1 MRRARLTTLMLIA
14 TLALGAL
21 ALAPA
26 GAAAAPLDLQGFRLQ
41 DPAMF
46 VNENAGNANV
56 AIVRSNVSMEA
67 QIRYITVGLTAQA
80 PYDYTPQKGMLDFA
94 PGQAVGYF
102 QVPIIDHGIVGL
114 PKTIQ
119 ISLFGPSPI
128 GLGIPSI
135 GLLTINNND
144 TQPSID
150 RSNPLGLPQAK
161 TITNPL
167 AGARF
172 YVDHSSEAA
181 QAAQQYPALNAI
193 AGQPGVAKFGSFS
206 YPNASTAVARYLS
219 KAAVLEP
226 GTIPLLGTYK
236 IVDGHCGNW
245 SDPPS
250 DQAAYHTWIS
260 QFAQGIGSFKAVLF
274 LEMDSLITTG
284 CLSSHGLAVR
294 MAELRDAI
302 SVLTAS
308 CPHLIIYLDAG
319 AADALPAA
327 RAASLLRQ
335 AGVANI
341 QGFFLDATHFDWTSK
356 EIRYGQQISRMTGGK
371 HFVVSTGESGRGPL
385 VPSNRVKSGNEVL
398 CNPAG
403 RGLGPRPTTSTGY
416 PNVDA
421 FAWLDNP
428 GGSSGKCVAGAP
440 PGGAYWP
447 AYALMLVKN
456 AVYAVH

>member
-1 MRRARLTTLMLIA
+1 MARA
-14 TLALGAL
+14 TLVMLCAIAAL
-21 ALAPA
+21 ALLAASA
-26 GAAAAPLDLQGFRLQ
+26 GAATLDLQGFRLQ
-41 DPAMF
+41 DPVMF
-46 VNENAGNANV
+46 VNENAGHATV
-56 AIVRSNVSMEA
+56 AVVRDDVSEEA
-67 QIRYITVGLTAQA
+67 QIRYITIGLTAQA
-80 PYDYTPQKGMLDFA
+80 PYDYTPEKGMIDFA
-94 PGQAVGYF
+94 AGQSVGYF
-102 QVPIIDHGIVGL
+102 EVPIIDHGIDGL

-128 GLGIPSI
+128 GLGIPAT
-135 GLLTINNND
+135 GVLTILNND
-144 TQPSID
+144 PQPAINPAD
-150 RSNPLGLPQAK
+150 PLGLAAAD
-161 TITNPL
+161 TTTDPL

-181 QAAQQYPALNAI
+181 RAAQQYPALNAI

-226 GTIPLLGTYK
+226 GTIPLLSTYK
-236 IVDGHCGNW
+236 LVDGHCGGW
-245 SDPPS
+245 SDSPT

-260 QFAQGIGSFKAVLF
+260 QFADGIGSFKAVLF

-294 MAELRDAI
+294 MAELHDAI
-302 SVLTAS
+302 DVLTAA
-308 CPHLIIYLDAG
+308 CPHLVIYLDAG
-319 AADALPAA
+319 AADALPAT
-327 RAASLLRQ
+327 RAASLLKQ
-335 AGVANI
+335 AGVAKI
-341 QGFFLDATHFDWTSK
+341 QGFFLDATHFDWTSR
-356 EIRYGQQISRMTGGK
+356 EIRYGDQISRMTGGK

-385 VPSNRVKSGNEVL
+385 VPRNRVRQGNEIL

-416 PNVDA
+416 ANVDA

-428 GGSSGKCVAGAP
+428 GGSSGQCAPGAP
-440 PGGAYWP
+440 PAGAYWP

-456 AVYAVH
+456 AVYTVH